1 MEKKLSILVCSV
13 LNRRNTFLPQ
23 ILEELNKQTHDKT
36 DVEVICV
43 VDNKTRMLGIKRN
56 DLVNMAQG
64 DYITFVDDDDKLSR
78 NYVSE
83 LLKAIDENNSVD
95 VINFIVNVSINDS
108 EFKPCYYTVE
118 NKHDFNRD
126 NSYHRLPNHIMCI
139 KRQLCVDTPYKPILY
154 GEDSAFSKELAP
166 KIKKEFNINE
176 VLYEY
181 HYNSNTT
188 ETQQYLKHKMRR

>member
-1 MEKKLSILVCSV
+1 MKLSILVCSV
-13 LNRRNTFLPQ
+13 LNRRNTFLPS

-64 DYITFVDDDDKLSR
+64 DYITFVDDDDKLSPD
-78 NYVSE
+78 YVSE
-83 LLKAIDENNSVD
+83 LLKAIAENNGVD

-108 EFKPCYYTVE
+108 GFKPCYYTVE
-118 NKHDFNRD
+118 NKNDFNRD

-139 KRQLCVDTPYKPILY
+139 KRQICIETPYKPILY

-166 KIKKEFNINE
+166 KIKTEHIISKI
-176 VLYEY
+176 LYEY

-188 ETQQYLKHKMRR
+188 ETQQNLKHKRHR

>member
-1 MEKKLSILVCSV
+1 MKLSILVCSV
-13 LNRRNTFLPQ
+13 LNRRNTFLPS
-23 ILEELNKQTHDKT
+23 ILDELNKQTHDKT

-64 DYITFVDDDDKLSR
+64 DYITFVDDDDKLSPD
-78 NYVSE
+78 YVSE
-83 LLKAIDENNSVD
+83 LLKAIDENNGVD

-108 EFKPCYYTVE
+108 GFKPCYYTVE
-118 NKHDFNRD
+118 NKNDFNRD

-139 KRQLCVDTPYKPILY
+139 KRQICIETPYKPILY

-166 KIKKEFNINE
+166 KIKTEHIISKI
-176 VLYEY
+176 LYEY

-188 ETQQYLKHKMRR
+188 ETQQNLKHKRHR

>member
-1 MEKKLSILVCSV
+1 MKLSILVCSV
-13 LNRRNTFLPQ
+13 LNRRNTFLPS

-64 DYITFVDDDDKLSR
+64 DYITFVDDDDKLSP

-83 LLKAIDENNSVD
+83 LLKAIAENNGVD

-108 EFKPCYYTVE
+108 GFKPCYYTVE
-118 NKHDFNRD
+118 NKNDFNRD

-139 KRQLCVDTPYKPILY
+139 KRQICIETPYKPILY

-166 KIKKEFNINE
+166 KIKTEHIISKI
-176 VLYEY
+176 LYEY

-188 ETQQYLKHKMRR
+188 ETQQNLKHKRHR

>member
-1 MEKKLSILVCSV
+1 MKLSILVCSV
-13 LNRRNTFLPQ
+13 LNRRNTFLPS

-64 DYITFVDDDDKLSR
+64 DYITFVDDDDKLSPD
-78 NYVSE
+78 YVSE
-83 LLKAIDENNSVD
+83 LLKAIAENNGVD

-108 EFKPCYYTVE
+108 GFKPCYYTVE
-118 NKHDFNRD
+118 NKNDFNRD

-139 KRQLCVDTPYKPILY
+139 KRQICIETPYKPILY

-166 KIKKEFNINE
+166 KIKTEHIISKI
-176 VLYEY
+176 LYEY

-188 ETQQYLKHKMRR
+188 ETQQNLKHKSHR

>member
-1 MEKKLSILVCSV
+1 MKLSILVCSV

-23 ILEELNKQTHDKT
+23 ILEELNKQTQDKT
-36 DVEVICV
+36 DVEVICI

-56 DLVNMAQG
+56 DLVKVAQG
-64 DYITFVDDDDKLSR
+64 DYITFVDDDDKLSP

-83 LLKAIDENNSVD
+83 LLKAIDENNGVD
-95 VINFIVNVSINDS
+95 VINFIVNVSINGS
-108 EFKPCYYTVE
+108 GFKPCYYTVE
-118 NKHDFNRD
+118 HKHDFNND

-139 KRQLCVDTPYKPILY
+139 KRHLCVDTPYKPILY

-166 KIKKEFNINE
+166 KIKTEFNINQ

-181 HYNSNTT
+181 HYSSNTT
-188 ETQQYLKHKMRR
+188 ETQQYLKYKRVR

>member
-1 MEKKLSILVCSV
+1 MKLSILVCSV
-13 LNRRNTFLPQ
+13 LNRRNTFLPS

-56 DLVNMAQG
+56 DLVNMSQG
-64 DYITFVDDDDKLSR
+64 DYITFVDDDDKLSP

-83 LLKAIDENNSVD
+83 LLKAIDICEDCD
-95 VINFIVNVSINDS
+95 VINFVVNVSLNGGA
-108 EFKPCYYTVE
+108 FKPCYYSVE
-118 NKHDFNRD
+118 HKHDFNRD
-126 NSYHRLPNHIMCI
+126 ESYHRLPNHIMCI

-166 KIKKEFNINE
+166 KIKTEHNIYQI
-176 VLYEY
+176 LYEY

-188 ETQQYLKHKMRR
+188 EPQHHLKHKRVR

>member
-1 MEKKLSILVCSV
+1 MKLSILVCSV

-23 ILEELNKQTHDKT
+23 ILDELNNQTQDKT

-43 VDNKTRMLGIKRN
+43 IDNKTRMLGIKRN

-64 DYITFVDDDDKLSR
+64 DYITFVDDDDKLSP

-83 LLKAIDENNSVD
+83 LLKAIDENNGVD
-95 VINFIVNVSINDS
+95 VINFIVNVSINGS
-108 EFKPCYYTVE
+108 GFKPCYYTVE
-118 NKHDFNRD
+118 HKHDFNSD

-139 KRQLCVDTPYKPILY
+139 KRQLCIDTPYKPILY

-166 KIKKEFNINE
+166 KIKTEFNINK

-181 HYNSNTT
+181 HYSSNTT
-188 ETQQYLKHKMRR
+188 ETQQYLKHKTHR